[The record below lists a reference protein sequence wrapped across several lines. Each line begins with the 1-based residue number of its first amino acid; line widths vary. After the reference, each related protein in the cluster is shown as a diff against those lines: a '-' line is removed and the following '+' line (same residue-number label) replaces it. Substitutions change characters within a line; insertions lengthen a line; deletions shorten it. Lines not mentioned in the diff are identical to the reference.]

1 MTPGTVVLGISDDRK
16 IYIHSIDFST
26 KEEEVEGIKSSL
38 ERVVRDGRRL
48 MLKIIMIIALIVV
61 AISMLAMF
69 VRIIKGPTL
78 ADRILALDAIGLQL
92 MACIALYSIFIGSE
106 YLLVAILLIGILAFL
121 GTAVFSKYMDKGKV
135 IERDNEHHH

>member
-1 MTPGTVVLGISDDRK
+1 
-16 IYIHSIDFST
+16 
-26 KEEEVEGIKSSL
+26 
-38 ERVVRDGRRL
+38 

-69 VRIIKGPTL
+69 VRIIKSPTL
-78 ADRILALDAIGLQL
+78 ADRILALDAIGLQR

>member
-1 MTPGTVVLGISDDRK
+1 
-16 IYIHSIDFST
+16 
-26 KEEEVEGIKSSL
+26 
-38 ERVVRDGRRL
+38 

-78 ADRILALDAIGLQL
+78 ADRILALDSIGLQL

>member
-1 MTPGTVVLGISDDRK
+1 
-16 IYIHSIDFST
+16 
-26 KEEEVEGIKSSL
+26 
-38 ERVVRDGRRL
+38 

-106 YLLVAILLIGILAFL
+106 YLLVAILLSSILAFL

>member
-1 MTPGTVVLGISDDRK
+1 
-16 IYIHSIDFST
+16 
-26 KEEEVEGIKSSL
+26 
-38 ERVVRDGRRL
+38 

-78 ADRILALDAIGLQL
+78 ADRILALDAIGLRL

>member
-1 MTPGTVVLGISDDRK
+1 
-16 IYIHSIDFST
+16 
-26 KEEEVEGIKSSL
+26 
-38 ERVVRDGRRL
+38 

-135 IERDNEHHH
+135 IERDNEHHR

>member
-1 MTPGTVVLGISDDRK
+1 
-16 IYIHSIDFST
+16 
-26 KEEEVEGIKSSL
+26 
-38 ERVVRDGRRL
+38 

>member
-1 MTPGTVVLGISDDRK
+1 
-16 IYIHSIDFST
+16 
-26 KEEEVEGIKSSL
+26 
-38 ERVVRDGRRL
+38 

-135 IERDNEHHH
+135 IEHDNEHHH

>member
-1 MTPGTVVLGISDDRK
+1 
-16 IYIHSIDFST
+16 
-26 KEEEVEGIKSSL
+26 
-38 ERVVRDGRRL
+38 

-61 AISMLAMF
+61 TISMLAMF

>member
-1 MTPGTVVLGISDDRK
+1 MV
-16 IYIHSIDFST
+16 
-26 KEEEVEGIKSSL
+26 
-38 ERVVRDGRRL
+38 
-48 MLKIIMIIALIVV
+48 KIIMIIALIVV

-135 IERDNEHHH
+135 IEHDNNDHH